1 MLPYTAIQGDIPENL
16 CGRVYIPGLKETDN
30 PDIAIL
36 FDKKATPGDH
46 CHGLSRLRAQH
57 GREIMS
63 GMGISFIPQEEWQ
76 DFVSQQ
82 IEKLVAAGMPRDQA
96 EWYYDQV
103 DK

>member
-1 MLPYTAIQGDIPENL
+1 
-16 CGRVYIPGLKETDN
+16 
-30 PDIAIL
+30 
-36 FDKKATPGDH
+36 
-46 CHGLSRLRAQH
+46 
-57 GREIMS
+57 
-63 GMGISFIPQEEWQ
+63 MGISFIPQEEWQ